1 MSFEFEYSNEP
12 VNSVNIKVIGVGGA
26 GNNAVNRMIHAGVK
40 GVEFYAINTDK
51 QALLQSQATNKLQIG
66 EKLTKGMG
74 AGANPEIGKRAA
86 EESHD
91 EIKKILEGTD
101 MVFITAG
108 MGGGTGTGAVPIV
121 AQIAKEMGILTVG
134 VVTKPFTFEGKKR
147 KDQADMGIKLLI
159 EKVDTLVTIP
169 NDRLLQIVDKKASLM
184 EAFRIAD
191 DILRQGVQ
199 GISDVIVVPGLV
211 NQDFADVKAIMLDK
225 GVAHM
230 GIGRASGEN
239 KAAVAVKQAISS
251 PLLETC
257 IEGAKSILLHFS
269 GSKELGLLEVSEA
282 AELVKELADPEVNII
297 WGAGFDETLQD
308 EIKITVIATG
318 FDEGDACGYP
328 SRTKK
333 IDKILDPQTESE
345 GIEYTPKDR
354 TKVRREIPGLNE
366 LDDDLDF
373 DIPTFLN
380 KRK

>member
-1 MSFEFEYSNEP
+1 MSFDFDLGNELVSN
-12 VNSVNIKVIGVGGA
+12 VNIKVVGIGGA
-26 GNNAVNRMIHAGVK
+26 GNNAINRMIHAGVK
-40 GVEFYAINTDK
+40 GVEFFSINTDK

-91 EIKKILEGTD
+91 DIKKMLEGTD

-108 MGGGTGTGAVPIV
+108 MGGGTGTGAAPVV

-134 VVTKPFTFEGKKR
+134 IVTKPFTFEGKKR
-147 KDQADMGIKLLI
+147 KDQAEQGLKYLI
-159 EKVDTLVTIP
+159 DKVDTLVTIP

-191 DILRQGVQ
+191 DVLRQGVQ

-211 NQDFADVKAIMLDK
+211 NQDFADVKSIMLDK

-239 KAAVAVKQAISS
+239 KAAIAVKQAISS

-257 IEGAKSILLHFS
+257 IEGARSILLHFS
-269 GSKELGLLEVSEA
+269 GSKELGLIEVSEA
-282 AELVKELADPEVNII
+282 AELVRELADPDVNII
-297 WGAGFDETLQD
+297 WGAGFDESLQD
-308 EIKITVIATG
+308 EIKITVIATDFDDENECG
-318 FDEGDACGYP
+318 FP
-328 SRTKK
+328 KSKK
-333 IDKILDPQTESE
+333 LDRIFESPKKEPEAPIFEHKPISAVGKSKPILPEF
-345 GIEYTPKDR
+345 
-354 TKVRREIPGLNE
+354 
-366 LDDDLDF
+366 DDDLDF